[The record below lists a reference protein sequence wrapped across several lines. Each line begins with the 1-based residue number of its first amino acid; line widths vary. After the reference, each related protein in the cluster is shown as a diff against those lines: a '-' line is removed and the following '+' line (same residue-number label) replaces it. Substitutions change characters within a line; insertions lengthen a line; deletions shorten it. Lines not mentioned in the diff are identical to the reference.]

1 MNSPS
6 TQFPHS
12 VIPRPEHSISRAS
25 ISPNALKVLYRLKE
39 AGYQAFLVGGAVRD
53 LLLGLRPKDFDV
65 ATDALPEDV
74 RRLFRN
80 CRLIGRRFR
89 LAHVHFGSEI
99 IEVATFRAAAAPE
112 REDLPEDAAD
122 GAPEEAPEG
131 ALEGGEESG
140 DYIEPVRVEP
150 ARIEPVQAADSEHRA
165 FDITGRILRDNMYGS
180 IEEDVW
186 RRDFA
191 ANGLYYNIA
200 DLSIWDFVDGVS
212 DVKARR
218 LKLIGD
224 PETRYREDP
233 VRMLRAVR
241 FAAKLGFT
249 IDPETEAPIRR
260 LGYLLD
266 GVPPARLFDEVLK
279 LFLSGYGARSFE
291 LLQKYGLFEHLF
303 PLSAAAFELPPYAY
317 AREMLERGL
326 ANTDA
331 RVVADKP
338 VTPTF
343 LFAILLW
350 SAVLRELNERA
361 AGPAPDL
368 ALLMQACDARAEGAA
383 SPGLDSAPLRGADAR
398 AADAATALHPPQRRQ
413 GAAACCSIRV
423 FARPTIS
430 CCCGRRS
437 ASPIRSSR
445 SGGRGFKCCRRKRG
459 SRSSRPDPRSR
470 RCRRMAGPRPRA
482 GGADGVVE
490 AELRAAE
497 RGTAPSEP
505 DRGAVLRAFWRPAYV
520 AIGSNL
526 DQPRERVAE
535 AMAHLAVLPDT
546 RLEARSS
553 TYRARPMG
561 PQDQPDF
568 VNAAAGLLTR
578 KSPHEMLDALLDIER
593 AHGADTRPAMGAA
606 GDRSGSRV
614 DGRDPRR

>member
-1 MNSPS
+1 
-6 TQFPHS
+6 
-12 VIPRPEHSISRAS
+12 
-25 ISPNALKVLYRLKE
+25 LKVLYRLKE
-39 AGYQAFLVGGAVRD
+39 AGYQAYLVGGAVRD

-112 REDLPEDAAD
+112 REDIPEDAAD
-122 GAPEEAPEG
+122 GASDVG
-131 ALEGGEESG
+131 TEGGDEAG
-140 DYIEPVRVEP
+140 ADIGPVRAEFT
-150 ARIEPVQAADSEHRA
+150 QAGDSEHRA
-165 FDITGRILRDNMYGS
+165 FDTTGRILRDNIYGS

-249 IDPETEAPIRR
+249 IEAETEAPIRR

-279 LFLSGYGARSFE
+279 LFLSGFGARSFE
-291 LLQKYGLFEHLF
+291 LLQQYGLFEHLF

-317 AREMLERGL
+317 ALDMLERGL
-326 ANTDA
+326 KNTDA

-368 ALLMQACDARAEGAA
+368 ALLMQACDAVLKAQQTRVSIPRRFAVPMRELLMLQPRFNRRSGVKAL
-383 SPGLDSAPLRGADAR
+383 SLLQHPRFR
-398 AADAATALHPPQRRQ
+398 AAYDFLLLR
-413 GAAACCSIRV
+413 
-423 FARPTIS
+423 
-430 CCCGRRS
+430 
-437 ASPIRSSR
+437 
-445 SGGRGFKCCRRKRG
+445 
-459 SRSSRPDPRSR
+459 
-470 RCRRMAGPRPRA
+470 
-482 GGADGVVE
+482 VE
-490 AELRAAE
+490 AGVADVELAE
-497 RGTAPSEP
+497 WWTRIQ
-505 DRGAVLRAFWRPAYV
+505 VLP
-520 AIGSNL
+520 
-526 DQPRERVAE
+526 QEERVA
-535 AMAHLAVLPDT
+535 LVQ
-546 RLEARSS
+546 
-553 TYRARPMG
+553 ARPQEP
-561 PQDQPDF
+561 PQADGGLPP
-568 VNAAAGLLTR
+568 AGR
-578 KSPHEMLDALLDIER
+578 R
-593 AHGADTRPAMGAA
+593 RRRRRRGGAS
-606 GDRSGSRV
+606 RS
-614 DGRDPRR
+614 

>member
-112 REDLPEDAAD
+112 REDLPDDAAD
-122 GAPEEAPEG
+122 GAPEEAAEGAPEG
-131 ALEGGEESG
+131 DDESG

-150 ARIEPVQAADSEHRA
+150 VRTEPVHGADSEHRA
-165 FDITGRILRDNMYGS
+165 FDVTGRILRDNMYGS

-249 IDPETEAPIRR
+249 IDADTEAPIRK

-326 ANTDA
+326 KNTDA

-368 ALLMQACDARAEGAA
+368 ALLMQACDAVLKAQQSRISIPRRFAVPMRELLMLQPRFTRRSGVKALNLLQHPRFRAAYDFLLLRAEVGV
-383 SPGLDSAPLRGADAR
+383 ADTELAEWWTR
-398 AADAATALHPPQRRQ
+398 IQVLPQ
-413 GAAACCSIRV
+413 
-423 FARPTIS
+423 
-430 CCCGRRS
+430 
-437 ASPIRSSR
+437 
-445 SGGRGFKCCRRKRG
+445 
-459 SRSSRPDPRSR
+459 
-470 RCRRMAGPRPRA
+470 
-482 GGADGVVE
+482 E
-490 AELRAAE
+490 
-497 RGTAPSEP
+497 
-505 DRGAVLRAFWRPAYV
+505 
-520 AIGSNL
+520 
-526 DQPRERVAE
+526 ERVA
-535 AMAHLAVLPDT
+535 LVQ
-546 RLEARSS
+546 
-553 TYRARPMG
+553 ARPQE
-561 PQDQPDF
+561 PPLPSD
-568 VNAAAGLLTR
+568 
-578 KSPHEMLDALLDIER
+578 
-593 AHGADTRPAMGAA
+593 GAA
-606 GDRSGSRV
+606 PPPGRRRRRRRRGGASR
-614 DGRDPRR
+614 G